1 MIMGNQQSIGGSFL
15 SSACVQGRR
24 RSLSH
29 HVGRYQLLSLGDSE
43 TGSICSNAESVAN
56 TDEDAGS
63 LNSEEDSAYE
73 EWLNESVELENVI
86 LNDDIDSLKQLCH
99 EKKIDINLQLN
110 EKGETAVL
118 LAVKLSRIDMVKL
131 LLLTPDCDKNSLNVN
146 NFSPL
151 DVALV
156 TAFDNRLEPRQSICW
171 QVIECLLQKGAEPN
185 NRDAMMYVIRTALK
199 HCDEQFIYRLILLA
213 KEFSCST
220 ILHEL
225 LLQKL
230 HRYQPVY
237 IDSLDPFFIC
247 VSEFTIK
254 LLKNANAVKLCEVV
268 NSMIYYLESYWH
280 SREKKIFTFQKLIL
294 YATAAGWEWTD
305 QQMVYINRVCPY
317 SLGVWCRNQR
327 KYPISLAHLAR
338 KTFRQNVHD
347 FIPEGLDRLPD
358 RLPSAIQNYI
368 LLKDIDEFLV
378 SDEDMKMADI
388 QL

>member
-1 MIMGNQQSIGGSFL
+1 MGNQPSLSGTFL
-15 SSACVQGRR
+15 SSTCVQGRR
-24 RSLSH
+24 RSLNQ

-43 TGSICSNAESVAN
+43 TGSLGSNPDSVSN
-56 TDEDAGS
+56 TDDDAGS

-73 EWLNESVELENVI
+73 EWLNDSVELENAI
-86 LNDDIDSLKQLCH
+86 LNDDIDALRKLCH

-110 EKGETAVL
+110 EKGETAVI

-131 LLLTPDCDKNSLNVN
+131 LLLTPDCDKNSLNIN

-213 KEFSCST
+213 KEFSNST

-237 IDSLDPFFIC
+237 IDSLDPFFVC
-247 VSEFTIK
+247 VSDFTIK
-254 LLKNANAVKLCEVV
+254 LLKNANAMKLCEVV

-280 SREKKIFTFQKLIL
+280 SREKKILTFQKLIL
-294 YATAAGWEWTD
+294 YASAAGWEWTD

-317 SLGVWCRNQR
+317 NLGVWCQNQR

-338 KTFRQNVHD
+338 KTIRKSVHGYVPD
-347 FIPEGLDRLPD
+347 CIDQLPD

-368 LLKDIDEFLV
+368 LLKDIDEFLSTDEQVKMSDV
-378 SDEDMKMADI
+378 S
-388 QL
+388 L